1 MDCVEI
7 SSLIFLSLV
16 LGITKGIQDKL
27 LFHFDTSVFQR
38 LGNWWNPKESWKNK
52 WKDGD
57 KSKGERFFLSST
69 WLVSLTDAWHFFGL
83 IRNFSIFLIIA
94 LIVDWKFIFF
104 YFLFVGTF
112 HLFFTYVFKKVK

>member
-16 LGITKGIQDKL
+16 LGITKSIQDKL
-27 LFHFDTSVFQR
+27 LFHFDNSVFKR

-52 WKDGD
+52 WKEGD

-94 LIVDWKFIFF
+94 LLVDWKFIFF
-104 YFLFVGTF
+104 YLLFASTF
-112 HLFFTYVFKKVK
+112 HLFFTYILKK

>member
-1 MDCVEI
+1 MYCVEI

-27 LFHFDTSVFQR
+27 LFHFDTSIFKS

-52 WKDGD
+52 WKEGD

-69 WLVSLTDAWHFFGL
+69 LLVSLTDAWHFFGL
-83 IRNFSIFLIIA
+83 VRNFSIYLFIA
-94 LIVDWKFIFF
+94 LFVDWRYIFF
-104 YFLFVGTF
+104 YFLFTGIF
-112 HLFFTYVFKKVK
+112 HLFFTYILKK

>member
-27 LFHFDTSVFQR
+27 LFHFDTSVFKR

-112 HLFFTYVFKKVK
+112 HLFFTYVFKRVK